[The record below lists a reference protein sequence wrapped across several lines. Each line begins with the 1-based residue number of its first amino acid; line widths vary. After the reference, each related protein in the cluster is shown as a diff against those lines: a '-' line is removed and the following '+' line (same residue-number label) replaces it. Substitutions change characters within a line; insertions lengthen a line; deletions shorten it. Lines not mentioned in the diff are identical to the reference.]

1 LDARNSDARPPTYY
15 EKVAEL
21 YNSDIMYVSCAL
33 PELHSTFADS
43 MVLSFDEMPGGA
55 ITADE
60 AKTRLGEAR
69 AKMISVSFYLLL

>member
-1 LDARNSDARPPTYY
+1 
-15 EKVAEL
+15 
-21 YNSDIMYVSCAL
+21 MYVSCAL

-55 ITADE
+55 IATDE

-69 AKMISVSFYLLL
+69 AKIILVSFYLLL